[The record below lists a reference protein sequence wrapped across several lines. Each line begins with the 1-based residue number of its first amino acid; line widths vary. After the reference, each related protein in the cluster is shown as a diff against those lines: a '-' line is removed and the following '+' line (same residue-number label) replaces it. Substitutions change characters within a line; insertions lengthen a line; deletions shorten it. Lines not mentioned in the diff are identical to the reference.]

1 MRQTAIGF
9 RVKRLSLEGI
19 LTTPEGVPGPFPAV
33 VVGHPHPK
41 LGGNME
47 NAVVTAICRA
57 AADRGIASLRF
68 NFRGV
73 GGSEG
78 EFDNGKGE
86 QEDVRAALDI
96 LKRWPGIDGKSLAL
110 AGYSFGA
117 SVVLDGLKRYRG
129 ARSLAMIAPSISSV
143 RSAPIGRD
151 RRPKLFVAGRHD
163 RVVPSTELQ
172 SALDEIGPSAAFV
185 EMPDADHAFHGCEQ
199 GLAEQVV
206 TFLSEAL
213 AGKRVAV

>member
-9 RVKRLSLEGI
+9 RVKRRSLEGI
-19 LTTPEGVPGPFPAV
+19 LTTPEEMPGPFPSV
-33 VVGHPHPK
+33 VVCHPHPK

-57 AADRGIASLRF
+57 ADRRGIATLRF

-96 LKRWPGIDGKSLAL
+96 MRRWPGIDGKGLAL

-117 SVVLDGLKRYRG
+117 SVVLDGLKRYRA
-129 ARSLAMIAPSISSV
+129 ARSLALIAPSISSV
-143 RSAPIGRD
+143 RSSQIGRD
-151 RRPKLFVAGRHD
+151 RRPKLFVAGRLD

-172 SALDEIGPSAAFV
+172 SALDEIGPSAEFL
-185 EMPDADHAFHGCEQ
+185 EMPRADHTFSGCEQ
-199 GLAEQVV
+199 ELAEQVV

-213 AGKRVAV
+213 TGKRVAV